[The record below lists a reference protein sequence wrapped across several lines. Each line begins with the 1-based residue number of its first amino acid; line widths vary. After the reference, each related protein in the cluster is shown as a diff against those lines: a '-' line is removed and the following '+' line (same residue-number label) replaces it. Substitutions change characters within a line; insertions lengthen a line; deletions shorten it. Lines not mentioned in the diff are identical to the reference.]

1 MSLLVVTPEMETSLS
16 NQDKKIYRYKFSKD
30 FVFAL
35 MEFARMNSGLNRKDF
50 KDSWDM
56 WVKANEEMVQEEK
69 QRLINLGYNKS
80 VEDKMYNSVRYY
92 FKDKYKNRGNLDMVV
107 KKTENDQKRR
117 KYIPLNRELLK
128 SIDEH
133 IKGLLDNKGEIQ
145 PKKAYEDFVEKYNDL
160 HEKEYAR
167 IKELQDLSESDVR
180 LKIKKTYKNKFYTL
194 TH

>member
-1 MSLLVVTPEMETSLS
+1 MSLLVTTPEMETSLS
-16 NQDKKIYRYKFSKD
+16 NQNKKIYRYKFSND

-35 MEFARMNSGLNRKDF
+35 MEFARMNNGLNRKDF

-56 WVKANEEMVQEEK
+56 WVKTNEEMVKEEK
-69 QRLINLGYNKS
+69 KRLINLGYNKS
-80 VEDKMYNSVRYY
+80 VKDKMYNSVRYY

-145 PKKAYEDFVEKYNDL
+145 PKKAYEDFVEKYNEL
-160 HEKEYAR
+160 HEKEYDR
-167 IKELQDLSESDVR
+167 IKELQDLSERDVK

>member
-1 MSLLVVTPEMETSLS
+1 MSLLVIAPEMETSLS

-56 WVKANEEMVQEEK
+56 WVKTNEEMVKEEK

-92 FKDKYKNRGNLDMVV
+92 FKDKYKNRGNLDLMV
-107 KKTENDQKRR
+107 KKSENDKKRR

-145 PKKAYEDFVEKYNDL
+145 PKKAYEDFVEKYNEL

-167 IKELQDLSESDVR
+167 IKELQDLSESDVK

>member
-1 MSLLVVTPEMETSLS
+1 MSLLVIAPEMETSLS

-30 FVFAL
+30 FVFGL

-56 WVKANEEMVQEEK
+56 WVKTNEEMVQEEK
-69 QRLINLGYNKS
+69 KRLINLGYNKS

-92 FKDKYKNRGNLDMVV
+92 FKDKYKNRGNLDLIV
-107 KKTENDQKRR
+107 KKSENDQKRR

-145 PKKAYEDFVEKYNDL
+145 PKKAYEDFVEKYNEL
-160 HEKEYAR
+160 HEKEYDR
-167 IKELQDLSESDVR
+167 IKELQDLSESDVK

>member
-1 MSLLVVTPEMETSLS
+1 MSLLVIAPEMETSLS

-35 MEFARMNSGLNRKDF
+35 MEFARMNSALNRKDF

-92 FKDKYKNRGNLDMVV
+92 FKDKYKNRGNLDLMV
-107 KKTENDQKRR
+107 KKSGNDKKRR

-133 IKGLLDNKGEIQ
+133 IKGLLNNKGEIQ
-145 PKKAYEDFVEKYNDL
+145 PKKAYEDFVEKYNEL

-167 IKELQDLSESDVR
+167 IKELQDLSESDVK

>member
-1 MSLLVVTPEMETSLS
+1 MSLLVTAPEMETSLS

-35 MEFARMNSGLNRKDF
+35 MEFARMNSSLNRKDF

-92 FKDKYKNRGNLDMVV
+92 FKDKYKNRGNMDMVV

-133 IKGLLDNKGEIQ
+133 IKGLLGNKGEIQ
-145 PKKAYEDFVEKYNDL
+145 PKKAYEDFVEKYNEL

-167 IKELQDLSESDVR
+167 IRELQDLSESDVK

>member
-1 MSLLVVTPEMETSLS
+1 MSLLVIAPEMETSLS

-30 FVFAL
+30 FVLAL
-35 MEFARMNSGLNRKDF
+35 MEFARMNSALNRKDF

-92 FKDKYKNRGNLDMVV
+92 FKDKYKNRGNLDLMV
-107 KKTENDQKRR
+107 KKSGNDQKRR

-133 IKGLLDNKGEIQ
+133 IKGLLNNKGEIQ
-145 PKKAYEDFVEKYNDL
+145 PKKAYEDFVEKYNEL

-167 IKELQDLSESDVR
+167 IKELQDLSESDVK
-180 LKIKKTYKNKFYTL
+180 LKIKKKYKNKFYTL